1 MTLIHKR
8 EKICPESGTQR
19 TDLRS
24 RLWRDFLGAEQKA
37 VLFAEF
43 AQAKKRRDSRERVWI
58 KL

>member
-8 EKICPESGTQR
+8 EKICPEIGTQR

-43 AQAKKRRDSRERVWI
+43 AQAKKRRDSRERV
-58 KL
+58 